1 VAWLNV
7 KNISKRRNNF
17 NSYRFA
23 FSCWIYD
30 TIEGK
35 LRSFNE
41 QQFIGDQGH
50 SKIMRVYMEKI
61 NGVYQGAAFPFVGG
75 FSSSVLR
82 MIWGSDSS
90 MFVGM
95 TSRGWASTEKKI

>member
-1 VAWLNV
+1 
-7 KNISKRRNNF
+7 
-17 NSYRFA
+17 
-23 FSCWIYD
+23 
-30 TIEGK
+30 
-35 LRSFNE
+35 
-41 QQFIGDQGH
+41 
-50 SKIMRVYMEKI
+50 MRVYMEKI